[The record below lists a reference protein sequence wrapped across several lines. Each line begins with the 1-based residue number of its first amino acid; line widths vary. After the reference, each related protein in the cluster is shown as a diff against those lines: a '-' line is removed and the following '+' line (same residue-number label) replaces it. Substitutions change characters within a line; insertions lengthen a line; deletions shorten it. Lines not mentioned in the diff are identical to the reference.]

1 MFDVCKRSNVSFACM
16 NNYWPKAL
24 IAWPSGRTLP
34 SRGWR
39 WRGEG
44 GVESSSEKGQR
55 HIRLY
60 NSSPGVWTWWN
71 PLYVQ
76 SFYLRDLHIHL
87 TLRGGWFRME
97 DIIQFAYKDMS
108 SDIAAFLESLYE
120 QKHAFYFRRVRE
132 WHEFH
137 QVNFCIH
144 GLYASK
150 LYICRMLQLYLV
162 EPLS

>member
-1 MFDVCKRSNVSFACM
+1 MFDVCKRSNASFACI

-34 SRGWR
+34 SRGWW

-55 HIRLY
+55 HVRLY
-60 NSSPGVWTWWN
+60 NSSRGVWTWWN

-87 TLRGGWFRME
+87 TLREGWFCME

-108 SDIAAFLESLYE
+108 SDIAAFLESNNHRSLVQIKDRNYCLS
-120 QKHAFYFRRVRE
+120 FE
-132 WHEFH
+132 WINYYIGCMTNIICH
-137 QVNFCIH
+137 CI
-144 GLYASK
+144 
-150 LYICRMLQLYLV
+150 R
-162 EPLS
+162 